1 MLRTENVSGYENTM
15 TLVEKGSD
23 KSFPTAYKA
32 WNYKPAGPKGT
43 TGWFLPTAQQ
53 WIRMTMGLGGVTEDD
68 IRWGDKSFDNDLTA
82 INKWEAAL
90 EKAGEGNYESIKILN
105 ALWRF
110 LTSSE
115 NAYYLAVVV
124 TTDVRKTGKEYGSIV
139 GSYSKTYAEQFYCV
153 RPVLAF

>member
-23 KSFPTAYKA
+23 KSFPAAYKA
-32 WNYKPAGPKGT
+32 WNYKPAGPEGT

-53 WIRMTMGLGGVTEDD
+53 WIRMTMGLGGVAEDD

-82 INKWEAAL
+82 INKWETAL
-90 EKAGEGNYESIKILN
+90 AKAGEGNYESIKN
-105 ALWRF
+105 SKNLWRF
-110 LTSSE
+110 YTSSE

-124 TTDVRKTGKEYGSIV
+124 TTDVRSTGEYYGFIVNTYTKTEGNQY
-139 GSYSKTYAEQFYCV
+139 FCV